1 MNVQLGI
8 KFSIIQLK
16 GKIMNYIINTVLI
29 IAGVLVL
36 FAIIRKILKI
46 SFSIVRFK
54 LLMGSV
60 IAIAPIITA
69 FLNKAGRL
77 IDFDISKFSNFFDF
91 LQ

>member
-1 MNVQLGI
+1 
-8 KFSIIQLK
+8 
-16 GKIMNYIINTVLI
+16 MNYIINTVLI

-36 FAIIRKILKI
+36 FAIIRKILRI
-46 SFSIVRFK
+46 SFSIARFK

-60 IAIAPIITA
+60 TVIAPIVTA

-91 LQ
+91 FK

>member
-1 MNVQLGI
+1 
-8 KFSIIQLK
+8 
-16 GKIMNYIINTVLI
+16 MNYIINTVLI
-29 IAGVLVL
+29 IAGVLAL
-36 FAIIRKILKI
+36 FAIIRKILRI

-60 IAIAPIITA
+60 IAIAPIIMA
-69 FLNKAGRL
+69 FLNKVGRL